1 MDVAGCEHLGVDF
14 EAQFEMETAEE
25 IEDGRCG
32 CLVLNM
38 F

>member
-1 MDVAGCEHLGVDF
+1 MDVAGGEHLGVDF
-14 EAQFEMETAEE
+14 EVQFEMETAEE